1 MDLDLNDP
9 QRTVRLDDIRAYKNP
24 HFRDDANAVAFQRDL
39 EHIMAATYEERLPHL
54 AMANGEVLPI
64 RSTVPRGMRTWRY
77 PVISA
82 VGVAQ
87 FFSLDS
93 WASMPMVDLDMDY
106 ETGEVHTFGLGYSY
120 SISDVETARATGM
133 DLTPHKATA
142 AKRGDDKLLNDI
154 GISGDAK
161 RNLLGLT
168 NLPNG
173 TVVDAPA
180 GAGGKTR
187 WTATSGKK
195 TFQEMVD
202 DLNLAVD
209 TMMDLTDDIERPN
222 IIYLPNAEYRVAQ
235 NTHAGTD
242 ANSPNVIQRFLA
254 DNPEVRAIKVLRE
267 LKTAGTG
274 GRPCI
279 LAFREDPNHLW
290 LEVPVPFEQM
300 GPKETD
306 NWDYKVA
313 TRVDAAGVIAH
324 YPMSV
329 IRIDFGAT

>member
-1 MDLDLNDP
+1 MELDLNDP
-9 QRTVRLDDIRAYKNP
+9 KRTVRLDDIRAFKNP

-87 FFSLDS
+87 FFALDS

-106 ETGEVHTFGLGYSY
+106 ETGEVHTFGLGYAY

-133 DLTPHKATA
+133 DVGPYKAAA
-142 AKRGDDKLLNDI
+142 AKRGDDKKLNDI
-154 GISGDAK
+154 GVFGDPQ

-173 TVVDAPA
+173 TVIDAPA

-187 WTATSGKK
+187 WTATTGKK
-195 TFQEMVD
+195 TAQEMVD
-202 DLNLAVD
+202 DLNSMVD

-222 IIYLPNAEYRVAQ
+222 VIYMPNAEHRAAQ
-235 NTHAGTD
+235 TTHFGTTQD
-242 ANSPNVIQRFLA
+242 PSVLQRFLQ

-279 LAFREDPNHLW
+279 LAFREDPTHLW

-306 NWDYKVA
+306 DWNYKVA
-313 TRVDAAGVIAH
+313 TRVDVAGVIAH

-329 IRIDFGAT
+329 IRLDFGAT